1 MAECPRRPRRRD
13 AVLGRS
19 AAHHSAGAGG
29 GGRRSCVVKDT
40 DGAVF
45 GDGDGW
51 KRGLPVSRIAH
62 QDWTTDL
69 NVSAIGCNPDDFE
82 LVPLSVV
89 VEHSVD
95 HVNGT
100 VLRVDGQSMNTTLQ
114 KIHPSCGVS
123 GVWDAKAVVSAL
135 VAAGLGHDRS
145 KRLVSETPR
154 SAAGS

>member
-1 MAECPRRPRRRD
+1 M
-13 AVLGRS
+13 GRKRWDIRVVHQS
-19 AAHHSAGAGG
+19 I
-29 GGRRSCVVKDT
+29 RCVVKDT

-51 KRGLPVSRIAH
+51 KRGLPISRIAH

-114 KIHPSCGVS
+114 KIHSSCGVS
-123 GVWDAKAVVSAL
+123 GL
-135 VAAGLGHDRS
+135 DRKS
-145 KRLVSETPR
+145 TRLNS
-154 SAAGS
+154 S